1 MGRSLEDIRKDIDA
15 LDRELQTLI
24 NRRAELAQ
32 EVAHVKQAA
41 GEDAA
46 GFYRPEREAQILR
59 EVAARNPGPLPGD
72 EVARIFREIMS
83 ACLALEMPLRIA
95 FLGPQGTYTHAA
107 ALRHFGH
114 SVTSLPLPAIASVF
128 HDVESGE
135 AHYGVVPVENSTEGV
150 VTHTLD
156 LFLASPLR
164 ICGEIQLRIHHFL
177 LGNASLVQGDGFAVD
192 QIQRIYSHHQS
203 FAQCRE
209 WLDTHLPNAE
219 RITVASNA
227 QAAKLAAAESGAVA
241 IAGEM
246 AAEIY
251 GLSALARNIED
262 EPDNTTRFLIIGR
275 ESPRPSGQDK
285 TTVLLSGQNRP
296 GALYDLLKPFA
307 AHGVSMTRIESR
319 PSRKANWEYVF
330 FVDLEGHAEEPA
342 VAKALLEVEQNAT
355 LFKLLGAYPRA
366 LNPGV

>member
-1 MGRSLEDIRKDIDA
+1 MSRSLEDIRKDIDA
-15 LDRELQTLI
+15 LDRELQALI
-24 NRRAELAQ
+24 NHRAELAQ

-59 EVAARNPGPLPGD
+59 DVAARNPGPLPGD

-95 FLGPQGTYTHAA
+95 FLGPKGTYTHAA

-114 SVTSLPLPAIASVF
+114 SITSLPLPAIASVF

-156 LFLASPLR
+156 LFLSSPLR

-177 LGNASLVQGDGFAVD
+177 LGSASLMQGDGFTSD
-192 QIQRIYSHHQS
+192 QVQRIYSHHQS

-209 WLDTHLPNAE
+209 WLDTHLPQAE

-227 QAAKLAAAESGAVA
+227 QAAKLAAAETGAVA

-251 GLSALARNIED
+251 GLTTLARNIED

-275 ESPRPSGQDK
+275 ESPRASGQDK

-330 FVDLEGHAEEPA
+330 FVDLEGHAEDPG
-342 VAKALLEVEQNAT
+342 VAKALIEVEQNAT